1 MSTRLKQPAI
11 FRHFF
16 IGTLLIGFQVYLGY
30 SAINGRF
37 GIQSQSQMLVD
48 IQVLESEKANL
59 QTRLDYYR
67 QRISLFDPE
76 RLDPDI
82 VSEKARALLSM
93 AHPDDL
99 VVVLPKIN

>member
-1 MSTRLKQPAI
+1 MSTRLKRPAI
-11 FRHFF
+11 FRHFL
-16 IGTLLIGFQVYLGY
+16 IGTLLISFQVYLAY

-37 GIQSQSQMLVD
+37 GIQSQKQMLVD
-48 IQVLESEKANL
+48 IKVLESEQANL

-67 QRISLFDPE
+67 QRISLFDSE

-99 VVVLPKIN
+99 IVVLPRTN